1 MAFRFKDLTIN
12 VVPENVGELGKCVG
26 GTCPQFSLC
35 RNFTC
40 GFVTP
45 CRVWTKVGCDFLSCG
60 FLSPCRG
67 VTFIECEAVTIP
79 NCLGGSRLDET
90 IFQFEDPVRDLGVLK
105 QQLQAQLAQVEQ
117 LEKQQVEAARPQTLQ
132 EAEDLEQK
140 LQGALEELQ
149 SIKRNLK

>member
-12 VVPENVGELGKCVG
+12 VVPERVGELGKCVG

-40 GFVTP
+40 GFITP
-45 CRVWTKVGCDFLSCG
+45 CRVWTKWGCGWGTCG
-60 FLSPCRG
+60 ILSPCQG
-67 VTFIECEAVTIP
+67 ITQIECQAVTLP
-79 NCLGGSRLDET
+79 DCLGGSRLDET
-90 IFQFEDPVRDLGVLK
+90 IFQLDDPVLELGVLK

-117 LEKQQVEAARPQTLQ
+117 LEKQQAEASRPQTLQ

-140 LQGALEELQ
+140 LQGALEELR